1 MTENYKLGY
10 LKTIPLVNSE
20 NQFLDFSVH
29 KSSFLHICSQRIM
42 LLAFPAIGEQNW
54 FILYPKHH

>member
-1 MTENYKLGY
+1 MTIWKNMTENYKLGY

-20 NQFLDFSVH
+20 NQFLDFNVH

-42 LLAFPAIGEQNW
+42 LLAFPAIGE
-54 FILYPKHH
+54 